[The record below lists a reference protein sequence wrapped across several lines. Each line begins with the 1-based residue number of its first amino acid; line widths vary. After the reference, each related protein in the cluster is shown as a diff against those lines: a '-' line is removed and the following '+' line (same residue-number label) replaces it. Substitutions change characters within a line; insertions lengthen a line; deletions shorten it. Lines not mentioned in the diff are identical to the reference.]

1 MEVASPVHPNDFDFT
16 ASAYASAPST
26 PRFMG
31 DYHFSAPTSP
41 TRIPDLYSQFE
52 ELLISESDD
61 THRTNYCLAAVPFAW
76 EEKPGVPKS
85 VSNVYDRDFAFD
97 VSSELHRDS
106 SVSAEDIFHGGVIKQ
121 HEQPPITPPS
131 SAANK
136 VRERGRERTPNSGL
150 SSSRSRRTRS
160 LPPFR
165 GSELKSAATTTTA
178 ASQEASSS
186 TTLSV
191 FGSKKWSFKDL
202 FLFRSASDGRAMA
215 KDPFKKYSSIFR
227 KHDEDLRNSSLR
239 HRSGSGSGSGS
250 SKRRSVPRV
259 SAHELHYTVNRA
271 VSIDM
276 KKQTFLPYKQGILGR
291 LAFNP
296 TVHALSNGFGRS
308 HNYLEMD

>member
-1 MEVASPVHPNDFDFT
+1 MEVASP
-16 ASAYASAPST
+16 
-26 PRFMG
+26 
-31 DYHFSAPTSP
+31 
-41 TRIPDLYSQFE
+41 
-52 ELLISESDD
+52 
-61 THRTNYCLAAVPFAW
+61 

-85 VSNVYDRDFAFD
+85 ISNVYDRDFAFD
-97 VSSELHRDS
+97 VSGELHRDS
-106 SVSAEDIFHGGVIKQ
+106 SVSAEDIFHGGVIKPAEVEHE
-121 HEQPPITPPS
+121 HEQPPITPPP

-136 VRERGRERTPNSGL
+136 VRERGRERSTNSGL

-165 GSELKSAATTTTA
+165 GSELKSATTTTA
-178 ASQEASSS
+178 AAQEASSS

-239 HRSGSGSGSGS
+239 HRSGSGSGS

-296 TVHALSNGFGRS
+296 TVHALSNGLGHS